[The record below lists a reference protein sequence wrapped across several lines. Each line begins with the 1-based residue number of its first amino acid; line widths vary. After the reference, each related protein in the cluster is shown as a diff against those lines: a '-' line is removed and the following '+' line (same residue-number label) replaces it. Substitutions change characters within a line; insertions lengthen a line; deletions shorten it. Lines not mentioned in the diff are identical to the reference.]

1 MARHSSPRGRDSS
14 PPPPPVL
21 GEDCGTLYVVATPIG
36 NLEDI
41 TVRAARILGE
51 VDGILAE
58 DTRRTRTL
66 LNHLGHATR
75 MQSLHGHNERGR
87 IAGVLT
93 RLAAGD
99 SLAVV
104 SDAGTP
110 AISDP
115 GSPLVA
121 AVIAAHGKVV
131 PVPGACAVVAALC
144 ASGLPTERFQFIGF
158 LPGRPGRRRK
168 LLTEAL
174 SSPGTTI
181 LYASP
186 HRVAK
191 DLAIAREVAGDDR
204 PAVIARELTKVHE
217 EFDRG
222 TLGELTDR
230 WAQRQPRGEFVV
242 LIGPAIEPAPSVP
255 EEQLD

>member
-1 MARHSSPRGRDSS
+1 MARHSRRPTHTPTV
-14 PPPPPVL
+14 PPEL
-21 GEDCGTLYVVATPIG
+21 GDDAGTLYVVATPIG

-51 VDGILAE
+51 VDLILAE

-66 LNHLGHATR
+66 LTHIGHATR
-75 MQSLHGHNERGR
+75 MQSLHAHNERSR
-87 IAGVLT
+87 IGGILE
-93 RLAAGD
+93 RLARGE

-115 GSPLVA
+115 GGPLVA
-121 AVIAAHGKVV
+121 AVIEAGGRVV
-131 PVPGACAVVAALC
+131 PIPGASAVITALC
-144 ASGLPTERFQFIGF
+144 ASGLPTDRFQFIGF

-168 LLTEAL
+168 LLA
-174 SSPGTTI
+174 SAFAVPGTTI

-191 DLAIAREVAGDDR
+191 DLAIAQEVGGRDR
-204 PAVIARELTKVHE
+204 PAVIAREITKIHE

-222 TLGELTDR
+222 TLGELADR
-230 WAQRQPRGEFVV
+230 WAERKPRGEFVV
-242 LIGPAIEPAPSVP
+242 LIGPAPDEA
-255 EEQLD
+255 

>member
-1 MARHSSPRGRDSS
+1 
-14 PPPPPVL
+14 VI
-21 GEDCGTLYVVATPIG
+21 ATPIG

-41 TVRAARILGE
+41 TVRAARLLGE

-75 MQSLHGHNERGR
+75 MQSLHGHNEKAKVG
-87 IAGVLT
+87 GVLK
-93 RLAAGD
+93 RLEAGEN
-99 SLAVV
+99 LAVV

-115 GSPLVA
+115 G
-121 AVIAAHGKVV
+121 
-131 PVPGACAVVAALC
+131 ACAVIAALC

-174 SSPGTTI
+174 ASPGTTS
-181 LYASP
+181 LDASP
-186 HRVAK
+186 HRVVK
-191 DLAIAREVAGDDR
+191 DLAIALEVAGEDR
-204 PAVIARELTKVHE
+204 RAVIARELTKIHE

-222 TLGELTDR
+222 TLGELVAR
-230 WAQRQPRGEFVV
+230 WTEREPRGEFVV
-242 LIGPAIEPAPSVP
+242 LIGPVVEV
-255 EEQLD
+255 

>member
-1 MARHSSPRGRDSS
+1 MARRRAERRPDRRPRQVEPAEFDEGS
-14 PPPPPVL
+14 
-21 GEDCGTLYVVATPIG
+21 GTLYVVATPIG

-41 TVRAARILGE
+41 TVRAARVLGE
-51 VDGILAE
+51 VDGVLAE

-66 LNHLGHATR
+66 LTHLGHATP
-75 MQSLHGHNERGR
+75 MQSLHGHNEKAKIGR
-87 IAGVLT
+87 VLG
-93 RLAAGD
+93 RLARGE

-115 GSPLVA
+115 GAPLVA
-121 AVIAAHGKVV
+121 AVIEAGGTVV
-131 PVPGACAVVAALC
+131 PVPGPSAVITALC
-144 ASGLPTERFQFIGF
+144 ASGLPTDRFQFVGF

-168 LLTEAL
+168 VLVEAL
-174 SSPGTTI
+174 ASGGTTI

-186 HRVAK
+186 HRVVK

-204 PAVIARELTKVHE
+204 PAVIARELTKIHE

-222 TLGELTDR
+222 TLAELVERWTDK
-230 WAQRQPRGEFVV
+230 QPRGEFVV
-242 LIGPAIEPAPSVP
+242 LIGPR
-255 EEQLD
+255 D